1 MAAIG
6 PDFPK
11 CPACGK
17 DMESITLSDVP
28 GPSRREM
35 ARYNRYQRLNPQY
48 WYKCGEDEIVI
59 HKLAVKG
66 K

>member
-1 MAAIG
+1 MAVVG

-11 CPACGK
+11 CPACRK
-17 DMESITLSDVP
+17 DMTSIPLEDVP
-28 GPSRREM
+28 VANRREM
-35 ARYNRYQRLNPQY
+35 ARYNRYQPLNPNF
-48 WYKCGEDEIVI
+48 WYECQEDGIFI